1 MTSSRELSTQ
11 DKRRPRRGGRIFAA
25 LACAGS
31 LFIPALAGA
40 QRTAADIESARQLF
54 NQGIELRDKG
64 DLKGALEKFRA
75 AHALGNTP
83 VTGVELCKVHAALGQ
98 PVEAREVC
106 LGVGRIPPLP
116 QETQRSHEA
125 RAEAARIAEAEKSK
139 ISALRL
145 KVTGVPAGW
154 EPTVVVD
161 GVTVPPAALGQP
173 RAVNPGMHTVSAR
186 VGSGVE
192 TKATLETREGETRDV
207 ELIVQPPP
215 EGERP
220 VPVLAG
226 GSPPPHPEK
235 KGNPFAT
242 VSFVIGGVA
251 ALVGTGA
258 GLAAMSAESDL
269 QDKCTNKQCGRELHG
284 ELESA
289 KTWGNVSTTFFVV
302 AGLAIGAGVVS
313 TLAAPT
319 SKSGALPPRTAS
331 APKPSKPTITPVL
344 GPAGA
349 GIHGSF

>member
-1 MTSSRELSTQ
+1 VGL
-11 DKRRPRRGGRIFAA
+11 
-25 LACAGS
+25 
-31 LFIPALAGA
+31 LFVSAVAGA
-40 QRTAADIESARQLF
+40 QRTAADIESARQLY

-64 DLKGALEKFRA
+64 DRKGALEKFRA

-83 VTGVELCKVHAALGQ
+83 ITGVELCKAHAALGQ

-139 ISALRL
+139 ISTIRL
-145 KVTGVPAGW
+145 KVTGVPPGW

-173 RAVNPGMHTVSAR
+173 RAVNPGLHTVSAR

-215 EGERP
+215 EGEQP
-220 VPVLAG
+220 VPVLGAAG
-226 GSPPPHPEK
+226 QGSGPPPPPPEKK

-258 GLAAMSAESDL
+258 GIAAMSAEREL
-269 QDKCTNKQCGRELHG
+269 EDKCTNKQCGRDLHDELD
-284 ELESA
+284 SA
-289 KTWGNVSTTFFVV
+289 KTWGNVSTTFFVL
-302 AGLAIGAGVVS
+302 AGLAIGAGIVS
-313 TLAAPT
+313 TLAAPS
-319 SKSGALPPRTAS
+319 SKSGALPPRSAS
-331 APKPSKPTITPVL
+331 APKPSRPTITPVL
-344 GPAGA
+344 GLGGA